1 VINHV
6 EELRKKA
13 GLTQE
18 QLAELVEVSRQTII
32 SIEKQKYQ
40 PSIQLAFKLARY
52 FKIPIENLFDPDSM

>member
-1 VINHV
+1 MINHV